1 MSITHTS
8 GSATPNDPAVLLL
21 RSAEL
26 DLTLEIVQVSQ
37 PASTTATVDGKVVE
51 VTPSSILA
59 LSHLCHAISLVH
71 RLLHEAPFL
80 HGRYLSH
87 GGGGGGGGGDPH
99 QTAVPPLQFAS
110 WPYQPLHWN

>member
-71 RLLHEAPFL
+71 RLSRTRMLHI
-80 HGRYLSH
+80 HTVLS
-87 GGGGGGGGGDPH
+87 
-99 QTAVPPLQFAS
+99 TIASLLYPPSLPSNA
-110 WPYQPLHWN
+110 YRTHARTHARLR